1 MAKSVEIA
9 PGDRVNVTARPDRI
23 GVRGLALGVAGGAL
37 LAFLFD
43 PDRGRS
49 RRAVAADRV
58 AGTGRRALHRMGRA
72 GRWTG
77 ATVQG
82 WVARA
87 QHLGSTGETNP
98 DDATLAD
105 RVETEVFRDSDVPKG
120 RMNVNV
126 ENGIVVVRGTVDD
139 QALIS
144 TIERRIQR
152 IPGVAGVRNLLHLT
166 GTPAPTSAERSTA
179 SASR

>member
-1 MAKSVEIA
+1 
-9 PGDRVNVTARPDRI
+9 
-23 GVRGLALGVAGGAL
+23 
-37 LAFLFD
+37 
-43 PDRGRS
+43 
-49 RRAVAADRV
+49 
-58 AGTGRRALHRMGRA
+58 MGRA

-87 QHLGSTGETNP
+87 QHLGSSGETNP